1 MTAWRHP
8 YSRDPQSGAGN
19 CACGRQERHK
29 IHPHAFML
37 PAFVGTTNCVCTEPY
52 GAACHTMARGDLT

>member
-1 MTAWRHP
+1 MSAWKHP

-19 CACGRQERHK
+19 CVCGRQERHK

-37 PAFVGTTNCVCTEPY
+37 SGTPGINNCVCTEPY
-52 GAACHTMARGDLT
+52 GAHCHTMARGDLT